1 MTAYRDLVAGTPTF
15 AEIEE
20 AMFRVGASRRA
31 DGSVRGRCTAHG
43 GSNLSSLVLRL
54 GSSGVPLLHCFARQ
68 CAWHEILSSLGLDS
82 ARRGRPSRWQRPQAS
97 TATRTL
103 SRMDR
108 EMAELQVFLAILR
121 REKRNELLDASDMGE
136 RATLLNLVRSLERAV
151 DEIGGSSLDQK
162 RRRYV
167 LRVLGVQL

>member
-1 MTAYRDLVAGTPTF
+1 
-15 AEIEE
+15 
-20 AMFRVGASRRA
+20 
-31 DGSVRGRCTAHG
+31 
-43 GSNLSSLVLRL
+43 
-54 GSSGVPLLHCFARQ
+54 
-68 CAWHEILSSLGLDS
+68 
-82 ARRGRPSRWQRPQAS
+82 
-97 TATRTL
+97 
-103 SRMDR
+103 
-108 EMAELQVFLAILR
+108 MAELQVFLAILR